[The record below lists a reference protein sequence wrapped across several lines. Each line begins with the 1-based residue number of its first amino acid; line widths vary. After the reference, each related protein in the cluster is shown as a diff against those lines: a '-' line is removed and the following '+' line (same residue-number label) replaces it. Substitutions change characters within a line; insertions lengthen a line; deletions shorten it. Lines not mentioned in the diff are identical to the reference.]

1 MVIHEDVMKN
11 STYLSIGLLLVVV
24 IWMLSGAMA
33 KVSDPVVA
41 DVVKPKPVMQVQ
53 VLDIKA
59 ELIDREIVVQGE
71 LLPNRTIEVR
81 AQTASKVA
89 QLLVEKGQRV
99 DARQA
104 IVMLAAEDRRA
115 QLKQAEAEVGNF
127 KLEVEGARKL
137 EQRGLQSENQ
147 LKSALASLAAAE
159 ADLKRAR
166 LELDYIE
173 IKAPFSGIL
182 EERYVEMGS
191 HLEKGDKVALILDE
205 SLLKAVGQVSQQA
218 AGKLALGQLIKVR
231 LLDGREAEGKITYI
245 SQLGDSETH
254 SFRVEA
260 EIANQQG
267 QISAGVSAELRIVI
281 GKEQAHFISPA
292 VLALDDSGTV
302 GVKSVDQAGLIA
314 FHPIEFVRTE
324 ADGIWVSG
332 LPETVRVVS
341 QGQGFVTAGETVI
354 PVPANKS

>member
-1 MVIHEDVMKN
+1 MKN
-11 STYLSIGLLLVVV
+11 STYLSIGLLTVVV
-24 IWMLSGAMA
+24 IWMLSGAAA
-33 KVSDPVVA
+33 KVSDPVVTETLKS
-41 DVVKPKPVMQVQ
+41 KPLMQVQ

-59 ELIDREIVVQGE
+59 ERIDREIVVQGE
-71 LLPNRTIEVR
+71 LMPNRTIEVR
-81 AQTASKVA
+81 AQTASKVTE
-89 QLLVEKGQRV
+89 LPVEKGQWV
-99 DARQA
+99 DARQS
-104 IVMLAAEDRRA
+104 IVELDAEDRHA
-115 QLKQAEAEVGNF
+115 QLKQAKAEVDRF
-127 KLEVEGARKL
+127 VLEVEGARKL

-166 LELDYIE
+166 LELDYIQ
-173 IKAPFSGIL
+173 IKAPFSGVL
-182 EERYVEMGS
+182 EERYVELGS

-205 SLLKAVGQVSQQA
+205 SVLKAVGLVSQQA

-231 LLDGREAEGKITYI
+231 LLDGREAEGNITYI

-260 EIANQQG
+260 EIANKDG
-267 QISAGVSAELRIVI
+267 QINAGVSAELRIVV

-292 VLALDDSGTV
+292 VLALNDNGTV
-302 GVKSVDQAGLIA
+302 GIKSVDQAGLIS

-332 LPETVRVVS
+332 LPESVQVIS
-341 QGQGFVTAGETVI
+341 QGQGFVNAGETVI
-354 PVPANKS
+354 PVPASS

>member
-1 MVIHEDVMKN
+1 MKN
-11 STYLSIGLLLVVV
+11 STYLSIGLLMLVVV
-24 IWMLSGAMA
+24 WMLSGAMA
-33 KVSDPVVA
+33 KVNDPVA
-41 DVVKPKPVMQVQ
+41 TEEITSKPVMQVQ

-59 ELIDREIVVQGE
+59 EMIDREIVVQGE
-71 LLPNRTIEVR
+71 LIPNRSIEVR

-89 QLLVEKGQRV
+89 ELPFAKGQKV
-99 DARQA
+99 VAENV
-104 IVMLAAEDRRA
+104 IVELDGEDRHA
-115 QLKQAEAEVGNF
+115 QLKQAEAAVDRFE
-127 KLEVEGARKL
+127 LEVAGARKL

-166 LELDYIE
+166 LELDYIQ

-182 EERYVEMGS
+182 EQRYVELGS

-205 SLLKAVGQVSQQA
+205 SVLKAVGLVSQQA
-218 AGKLALGQLIKVR
+218 AGKLAMGQLIKVR
-231 LLDGREAEGKITYI
+231 LLDGQEAEGHITYI

-260 EIANQQG
+260 EIDNQDG
-267 QISAGVSAELRIVI
+267 RINAGVSAELRIVI

-292 VLALDDSGTV
+292 VLALNDSGTV
-302 GVKSVDQAGLIA
+302 GIKSVDQAGLTA

-324 ADGIWVSG
+324 ANGIWVSG
-332 LPETVRVVS
+332 LPESVRVIS
-341 QGQGFVTAGETVI
+341 QGQGFVNAGETVI
-354 PVPANKS
+354 PVPAS

>member
-1 MVIHEDVMKN
+1 MKN
-11 STYLSIGLLLVVV
+11 STYLSIGLLMLVVV
-24 IWMLSGAMA
+24 WMLSGAMA
-33 KVSDPVVA
+33 KVNDPVA
-41 DVVKPKPVMQVQ
+41 TEEITSKPVMQVQ

-59 ELIDREIVVQGE
+59 EMIDREIVVQGE
-71 LLPNRTIEVR
+71 LIPNRTIEVR

-89 QLLVEKGQRV
+89 ELPFAKGQRV
-99 DARQA
+99 VAENV
-104 IVMLAAEDRRA
+104 IVELDAEDRHA
-115 QLKQAEAEVGNF
+115 QLKQAEAAVDRF
-127 KLEVEGARKL
+127 KLEVAGARKL

-166 LELDYIE
+166 LELDYIR

-182 EERYVEMGS
+182 EQRYVELGS

-205 SLLKAVGQVSQQA
+205 SVLKAVGLVSQQA
-218 AGKLALGQLIKVR
+218 AGKLAMGQLFKVR
-231 LLDGREAEGKITYI
+231 LLDGQEAEGHITYI

-260 EIANQQG
+260 EIDNQHG
-267 QISAGVSAELRIVI
+267 RINAGVSAELRIVI

-292 VLALDDSGTV
+292 VLALNDSGTV
-302 GVKSVDQAGLIA
+302 GIKSVDQAGLTA

-324 ADGIWVSG
+324 AGGIWVSG
-332 LPETVRVVS
+332 LPESVRVIS
-341 QGQGFVTAGETVI
+341 QGQGFVNAGETVI
-354 PVPANKS
+354 PVPAS

>member
-1 MVIHEDVMKN
+1 MKN
-11 STYLSIGLLLVVV
+11 STYLSFGLLLAVV

-33 KVSDPVVA
+33 GVSDPVVA
-41 DVVKPKPVMQVQ
+41 DEVKSKPVMQVR

-71 LLPNRTIEVR
+71 LVPNRSIEVR
-81 AQTASKVA
+81 SQTVSKVA
-89 QLLVEKGQRV
+89 RLPVEKGQRV
-99 DARQA
+99 DAQQS
-104 IVMLAAEDRRA
+104 IVMLAAEDRHA
-115 QLKQAEAEVGNF
+115 KLKQAEAEVGHF

-159 ADLKRAR
+159 ANLKRAR
-166 LELDYIE
+166 LELDYIQV
-173 IKAPFSGIL
+173 KAPFNGIL
-182 EERYVEMGS
+182 EERYVELGS

-205 SLLKAVGQVSQQA
+205 SVLKAVGQVSQQA

-231 LLDGREAEGKITYI
+231 LLDGRESEGKITYI

-260 EIANQQG
+260 EIANPEG
-267 QISAGVSAELRIVI
+267 QISAGVSAQLRIVI

-292 VLALDDSGTV
+292 VLALNDSGTV
-302 GVKSVDQAGLIA
+302 GIKSVDQDGLIA

-324 ADGIWVSG
+324 ANGIWVSG

-341 QGQGFVTAGETVI
+341 QGQGFVNPGERVI
-354 PVPANKS
+354 PVPVTQS

>member
-1 MVIHEDVMKN
+1 MKN
-11 STYLSIGLLLVVV
+11 STYLSIGLLMLVVV
-24 IWMLSGAMA
+24 WMLSGAMA
-33 KVSDPVVA
+33 KVNDPVA
-41 DVVKPKPVMQVQ
+41 TEEITSKPVMQVQ

-59 ELIDREIVVQGE
+59 EMIDREIVVQGE
-71 LLPNRTIEVR
+71 LIPNRTIEVR

-89 QLLVEKGQRV
+89 ELPFAKGQRV
-99 DARQA
+99 VAENV
-104 IVMLAAEDRRA
+104 IVELDAEDRHA
-115 QLKQAEAEVGNF
+115 QLKQAEAAVDRF
-127 KLEVEGARKL
+127 KLEVAGARKL

-166 LELDYIE
+166 LELDYIR

-182 EERYVEMGS
+182 EQRYVELGS

-205 SLLKAVGQVSQQA
+205 SVLKAVGLVSQQA
-218 AGKLALGQLIKVR
+218 AGKLAMGQLIKVR
-231 LLDGREAEGKITYI
+231 LLDGQEAEGHITYI

-260 EIANQQG
+260 EIDNQDG
-267 QISAGVSAELRIVI
+267 RINAGVSAELRIVI

-292 VLALDDSGTV
+292 VLALNDSGTV
-302 GVKSVDQAGLIA
+302 GIKSVDQAGLTA
-314 FHPIEFVRTE
+314 FYPIEFVRTE

-332 LPETVRVVS
+332 LPESVRIIS
-341 QGQGFVTAGETVI
+341 QGQGFVNAGETVI
-354 PVPANKS
+354 PVPAS